1 LVDAH
6 RDLKVYDLK
15 ACDLKACDLKA
26 CDLNFDDPKAY
37 AKMAY

>member
-1 LVDAH
+1 VDAH
-6 RDLKVYDLK
+6 RDLKV
-15 ACDLKACDLKA
+15 CDLKACDLTA

>member
-1 LVDAH
+1 VDAH
-6 RDLKVYDLK
+6 RDLRI
-15 ACDLKACDLKA
+15 CDLMACDLKA

>member
-1 LVDAH
+1 VDAH
-6 RDLKVYDLK
+6 RDLKVY
-15 ACDLKACDLKA
+15 DLKA

>member
-1 LVDAH
+1 VDVH
-6 RDLKVYDLK
+6 RDLKVY
-15 ACDLKACDLKA
+15 DLKACDLKA

>member
-1 LVDAH
+1 VDAH
-6 RDLKVYDLK
+6 RDLKV
-15 ACDLKACDLKA
+15 CDLKACDLKA

>member
-1 LVDAH
+1 VDVH
-6 RDLKVYDLK
+6 RDLKACDLK
-15 ACDLKACDLKA
+15 VCDLKACDLKA

>member
-1 LVDAH
+1 VDAH
-6 RDLKVYDLK
+6 RDLKVCDLK
-15 ACDLKACDLKA
+15 VCDLKACDLKA

>member
-1 LVDAH
+1 VDAH
-6 RDLKVYDLK
+6 RDLK
-15 ACDLKACDLKA
+15 ACDLKACDLTA

>member
-1 LVDAH
+1 VDAH

>member
-1 LVDAH
+1 VDAH
-6 RDLKVYDLK
+6 RDLKVCDLRV
-15 ACDLKACDLKA
+15 CDLKACDLKA

>member
-1 LVDAH
+1 VDAH
-6 RDLKVYDLK
+6 RDLRICDLM
-15 ACDLKACDLKA
+15 ACDLKACDLTA

>member
-1 LVDAH
+1 VDAH
-6 RDLKVYDLK
+6 RDLKV
-15 ACDLKACDLKA
+15 CDLKVCDLMA